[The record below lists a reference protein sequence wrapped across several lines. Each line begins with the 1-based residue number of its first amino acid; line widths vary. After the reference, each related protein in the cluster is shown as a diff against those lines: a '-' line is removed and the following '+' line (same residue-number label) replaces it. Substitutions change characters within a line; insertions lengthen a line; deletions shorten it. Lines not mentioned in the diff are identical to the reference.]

1 MIRRTYFI
9 YSILIYLF
17 CFNYHIFSKSKR
29 KKPNPAPAH
38 YNIYTI
44 LTIHFMICYNCH
56 ALFIYIYIYGI
67 FIYRYLLFY
76 FFSKTQLIRPARIIT
91 ITPRPVCMYPARI
104 IPACRYSSNPAPPRV
119 CNCVPLL
126 YLYIYMI

>member
-29 KKPNPAPAH
+29 KKSNPAPAH

-56 ALFIYIYIYGI
+56 ALFIYMVSLYIGI
-67 FIYRYLLFY
+67 CFFI
-76 FFSKTQLIRPARIIT
+76 FFKNTTNP
-91 ITPRPVCMYPARI
+91 PRPY
-104 IPACRYSSNPAPPRV
+104 YNDNTPPRV
-119 CNCVPLL
+119 YVSSPARCVRVPL
-126 YLYIYMI
+126 YYYNIYSIIVTISQPCRCYVIVIYR

>member
-1 MIRRTYFI
+1 MLRRTYFI

-56 ALFIYIYIYGI
+56 ALFIYIYGI

-91 ITPRPVCMYPARI
+91 ITPRPVCMYPAPPVVCVCRCVDC
-104 IPACRYSSNPAPPRV
+104 PA
-119 CNCVPLL
+119 VPCFSF
-126 YLYIYMI
+126 